1 MMHQEPLE
9 MARDMLYLG
18 EVIAECIVFVE
29 LCQDCLK
36 HDLEDR
42 ELKLAVLLDSLHGS
56 IWQLND
62 DFPYRLAALEKS
74 LERSST
80 DGHPDREN
88 PHCT

>member
-1 MMHQEPLE
+1 MMQQEPLE

-42 ELKLAVLLDSLHGS
+42 DLKLSVLLDSLHSS

-74 LERSST
+74 LKNCRADSGPAGDISS
-80 DGHPDREN
+80 
-88 PHCT
+88 CT